1 LAALPPN
8 TDGALICLGD
18 MPLVAG
24 SMLDRLIDAFDPEDG
39 RAIIAPTFNG
49 KQGNP
54 MLWAQKFF
62 PAMAAL
68 SGDIG
73 ARHLAA
79 EHADVTAELEMGDDA
94 VLRDFDTPET
104 LEALPG

>member
-1 LAALPPN
+1 VPG

-24 SMLDRLIDAFDPEDG
+24 PLLDRLIDAFDPDEG
-39 RAIIAPTFNG
+39 RAIAVPTFNG

-54 MLWAQKFF
+54 MLWAARFF

-68 SGDIG
+68 SGDVG

-79 EHADVTAELEMGDDA
+79 ENQDAVVEVEMGDDA

-104 LEALPG
+104 LESLTS